1 MITNFSWDL
10 AILWLSK
17 KRLRSSFGFRTCR
30 HCSVGCA
37 PLDFGVTP
45 RTHEYNTLYDL
56 PGEVLRKRGE
66 LLRLRKYGKKW
77 IVTHKAKGSVGRHK
91 SRVETETEVGDG
103 KALDHIL
110 TALGFRPTFVYEKF
124 RAEWSD
130 GNGLVVLD
138 QTPLGDI
145 GEIEGPAR
153 WIDGTARSLAVDRSA
168 YMTSTYTDLFFD
180 WKRKTKTPVQ
190 EMTFAAIGKV
200 LQ

>member
-1 MITNFSWDL
+1 MAQQKEIEIKFRIQDMRAL
-10 AILWLSK
+10 RR
-17 KRLRSSFGFRTCR
+17 RLRAAGFRC
-30 HCSVGCA
+30 
-37 PLDFGVTP
+37 VTP

-56 PGEVLRKRGE
+56 PGQVLRRRGE
-66 LLRLRKYGKKW
+66 LLRLRKYGNKW
-77 IVTHKAKGSVGRHK
+77 ILTHKAKGSVGRHK

-124 RAEWSD
+124 RAEWTD
-130 GNGLVVLD
+130 GKGLIVLD
-138 QTPLGDI
+138 QTPLGYI

-153 WIDGTARSLAVDRSA
+153 WIDATARNLAVDRSA
-168 YMTSTYTDLFFD
+168 YMTSTYADLFFD

>member
-1 MITNFSWDL
+1 MAQHKEIEIKFRIQDMGAL
-10 AILWLSK
+10 QR
-17 KRLRSSFGFRTCR
+17 RLRAAGFRC
-30 HCSVGCA
+30 
-37 PLDFGVTP
+37 VTP

-56 PGEVLRKRGE
+56 PGQVLRRRGE

-180 WKRKTKTPVQ
+180 WKRKTKSRVN
-190 EMTFAAIGKV
+190 EMTFAAIGRAAE
-200 LQ
+200 